1 MKKSF
6 TNNSKLKL
14 TKGLTKSFITNIM
27 EEATMDMYGVNK
39 TMKNRKIRQIRMGLL
54 GEESL
59 QIVIEIA
66 ITHICHIML
75 MKRKVITLNW
85 IIIKM
90 AILLLGIAYDT
101 SDAGTGGPKYLA
113 IQLTLFQPGWADYP
127 YLPIATGTLKVF
139 HLTASLNPII
149 ILSKFL
155 PWIVLNPFDL
165 LSICYIV
172 HKLYPDTPG

>member
-75 MKRKVITLNW
+75 MKRKVITLN
-85 IIIKM
+85 
-90 AILLLGIAYDT
+90 
-101 SDAGTGGPKYLA
+101 
-113 IQLTLFQPGWADYP
+113 
-127 YLPIATGTLKVF
+127 
-139 HLTASLNPII
+139 
-149 ILSKFL
+149 
-155 PWIVLNPFDL
+155 
-165 LSICYIV
+165 
-172 HKLYPDTPG
+172 

>member
-66 ITHICHIML
+66 ITRICHIML
-75 MKRKVITLNW
+75 MKRKVINYL
-85 IIIKM
+85 IE
-90 AILLLGIAYDT
+90 LL
-101 SDAGTGGPKYLA
+101 
-113 IQLTLFQPGWADYP
+113 
-127 YLPIATGTLKVF
+127 
-139 HLTASLNPII
+139 
-149 ILSKFL
+149 
-155 PWIVLNPFDL
+155 
-165 LSICYIV
+165 
-172 HKLYPDTPG
+172 

>member
-27 EEATMDMYGVNK
+27 EEATMDMSGVNR

-66 ITHICHIML
+66 ITRICHIML
-75 MKRKVITLNW
+75 MKRKVIT
-85 IIIKM
+85 
-90 AILLLGIAYDT
+90 Y
-101 SDAGTGGPKYLA
+101 
-113 IQLTLFQPGWADYP
+113 
-127 YLPIATGTLKVF
+127 
-139 HLTASLNPII
+139 
-149 ILSKFL
+149 
-155 PWIVLNPFDL
+155 
-165 LSICYIV
+165 
-172 HKLYPDTPG
+172 

>member
-127 YLPIATGTLKVF
+127 YLLLLAP
-139 HLTASLNPII
+139 
-149 ILSKFL
+149 SKFFTL
-155 PWIVLNPFDL
+155 RHHWIVLNPFEL